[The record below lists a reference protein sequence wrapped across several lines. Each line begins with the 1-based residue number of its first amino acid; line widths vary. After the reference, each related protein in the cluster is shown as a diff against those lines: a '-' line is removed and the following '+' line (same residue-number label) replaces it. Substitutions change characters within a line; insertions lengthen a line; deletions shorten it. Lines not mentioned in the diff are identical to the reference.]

1 MSKTIVLLPPRKN
14 TDWAVQLK
22 LISESLEVSQADLAR
37 AYQVDRQDMGK
48 AYHGVRKLPE
58 RCVPVHMLLLSSHV
72 CIRVQAGQQLCG
84 LLRSRKVCYGERAT
98 FCCKVY
104 FISGCGWQA

>member
-14 TDWAVQLK
+14 TDWAAQLK

-48 AYHGVRKLPE
+48 RITVYANCRSV
-58 RCVPVHMLLLSSHV
+58 V
-72 CIRVQAGQQLCG
+72 CLFI
-84 LLRSRKVCYGERAT
+84 
-98 FCCKVY
+98 CC
-104 FISGCGWQA
+104 C